1 MRSRV
6 LFSLISWR
14 CPALE
19 SVGGTLPKKLR
30 AALGNSLVWGV
41 AWGIGSIVVAV
52 VLKALG
58 IMTAPLTA
66 GEISQV
72 STWFGAVGVIA
83 GGTFSA
89 LLPIAFRGRH
99 VLTVR
104 SLPFLIGGAAAG
116 ALLAPFL
123 PGSVWIPVVLGAG
136 TASGTLAMARSA
148 ARHEL
153 EGFTAESKL
162 PG

>member
-1 MRSRV
+1 
-6 LFSLISWR
+6 
-14 CPALE
+14 
-19 SVGGTLPKKLR
+19 LPKKLK

-41 AWGIGSIVVAV
+41 AWAAGSIGVALA
-52 VLKALG
+52 LKMLG
-58 IMTAPLTA
+58 IMTAPLTP
-66 GEISQV
+66 GEVFQI
-72 STWFGAVGVIA
+72 STWFGAVGVAA

-89 LLPIAFRGRH
+89 LLPIAFRGRD

-123 PGSVWIPVVLGAG
+123 PGSVWIPVILGAG
-136 TASGTLAMARSA
+136 TASGTLAMAKSA

-153 EGFTAESKL
+153 ERVPAANTL
-162 PG
+162 PGEAF